1 METSAPNMDMDW
13 WVVYRTLDN
22 PKWRVLSYH
31 DTKYDANRAA
41 LNNFHGLSGCDVVS
55 CHRDDLS
62 FYLGDNANA

>member
-1 METSAPNMDMDW
+1 MRLIWTWIGGLSI
-13 WVVYRTLDN
+13 
-22 PKWRVLSYH
+22 VLSTIPSGEFFSYH

-41 LNNFHGLSGCDVVS
+41 MNNFHGLSGSDVVS